1 MYLITLFAIIAKLVF
16 VSGDCDVGA
25 LNSSSFDVT
34 KVSIDI
40 LRCFVYRNLP
50 VTGYQYAFT
59 LYYIGKILIIIP
71 TNAQL
76 VFIINFFKFYFII
89 FIIIINYNLLILL
102 IIINYNL

>member
-1 MYLITLFAIIAKLVF
+1 MYLITLFAIIVKLVF

-25 LNSSSFDVT
+25 LNASSFDVT

-50 VTGYQYAFT
+50 LTGYQYAFT

-76 VFIINFFKFYFII
+76 VFIIFCLPTCFDLYRSSSGHKGMPKVIKLYIKC
-89 FIIIINYNLLILL
+89 
-102 IIINYNL
+102 